1 VLADSTLAKMAD
13 FPPPEKVAG
22 PYVPQFEI
30 YWKKL
35 DPDNTGKVAPMVA
48 AQFLKLSGLSDQT
61 LGKVWELSDPDG
73 RGYLDKTGV
82 FVACKLVAL
91 SQSSKELLT
100 ESLLDPSPAPNFGAA
115 TAPGAEVAEA
125 PRGTPAPSI
134 NFLVKPD
141 EKRKYD
147 TLFDQLKPVSGLLP
161 GDKVRNVMMGSKLPM
176 SMLGKIWDL
185 ADQDKDG
192 SLDRYEFTVAMH
204 LVYRALQ
211 GDMIP
216 DQLPTE
222 LGKDK
227 VPQPLSTN
235 INMAELNVSY
245 NGAIARPG
253 SRSGLEPSAN
263 PSSGLP
269 PMVANLP
276 PPIANIP
283 PIASNLPSMASTTI
297 PPGSSTL
304 PLMSAISNTLAPASA
319 FPHPLT
325 PTLSPSP
332 SPLNPTSAVQAVP
345 WVVNAGDRLRYKA
358 LFEQTDNDKD
368 GFISGVEIKNVFLQ
382 TGLPQ
387 NILAHIWNLCDMRQ
401 EGKLNPEQFALAM
414 YLVQQ
419 KQAGKDPP
427 AQLTPDMVPPSMRPK
442 GEVLT
447 GQAGGSSKSVYQN
460 PELEAMAKEIQELLQ
475 EKMALE
481 RGVQEQEY
489 IISAKSTETH
499 SLQAEFD
506 TLNSTL
512 TQLTNQKNIAQKRLD
527 DLDGQKAS
535 MGTDLQELDSRISEE
550 EKKIGKLREQ
560 AEEQESSLK
569 AQEEEVNCKKRELEV
584 LVEEEAKLG
593 ADIKKSQREIESLI
607 KGLKDVEDLLNETT
621 TAVTDYTGLETHLK
635 DATVKFS
642 AVIGATEGDDALA
655 QNVPDI
661 YLDPINLSFAE
672 HDYS

>member
-1 VLADSTLAKMAD
+1 MAD

-35 DPDNTGKVAPMVA
+35 DPENTGKVAPMVA

-100 ESLLDPSPAPNFGAA
+100 ESLMDPSPAPNFGAA

-192 SLDRYEFTVAMH
+192 NLDRYEFTVAMH

-245 NGAIARPG
+245 NGSIAR
-253 SRSGLEPSAN
+253 
-263 PSSGLP
+263 
-269 PMVANLP
+269 
-276 PPIANIP
+276 
-283 PIASNLPSMASTTI
+283 
-297 PPGSSTL
+297 
-304 PLMSAISNTLAPASA
+304 
-319 FPHPLT
+319 
-325 PTLSPSP
+325 
-332 SPLNPTSAVQAVP
+332 PTSAVQAVP

-442 GEVLT
+442 GEVVT
-447 GQAGGSSKSVYQN
+447 GQAGGSNKSVYQN

-550 EKKIGKLREQ
+550 EKK
-560 AEEQESSLK
+560 
-569 AQEEEVNCKKRELEV
+569 V
-584 LVEEEAKLG
+584 
-593 ADIKKSQREIESLI
+593 KSCRNLF
-607 KGLKDVEDLLNETT
+607 LNLF
-621 TAVTDYTGLETHLK
+621 VGWL
-635 DATVKFS
+635 
-642 AVIGATEGDDALA
+642 
-655 QNVPDI
+655 
-661 YLDPINLSFAE
+661 YLFLDRL
-672 HDYS
+672 